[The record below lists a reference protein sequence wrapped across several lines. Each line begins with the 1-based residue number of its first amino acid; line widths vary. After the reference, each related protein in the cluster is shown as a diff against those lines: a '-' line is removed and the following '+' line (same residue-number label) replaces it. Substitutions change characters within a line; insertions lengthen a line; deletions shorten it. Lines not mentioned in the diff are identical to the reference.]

1 MPFSWLFCPKQLIHL
16 CIYFTY
22 GWSRESNDLSCRCK
36 RYALPPELQDK
47 ISVCLVIFVICCP
60 GRVLHVYPADT
71 HRCTDPGVHLEPTDG
86 VYSPLQPLLQTV
98 RVHTHTH
105 TLGSCSVW
113 RTVLQQKM
121 KICVPIG
128 YIMHL
133 GGTTLF
139 QNVFS
144 HLNTTQAYY
153 SVPLLH
159 MLGAEKYCQM
169 VTW

>member
-1 MPFSWLFCPKQLIHL
+1 M

-128 YIMHL
+128 HIVHL
-133 GGTTLF
+133 GGTTVSKRFLPPEDDPGLLF
-139 QNVFS
+139 CTSAPHARCWKNIV
-144 HLNTTQAYY
+144 
-153 SVPLLH
+153 
-159 MLGAEKYCQM
+159 K
-169 VTW
+169 W